1 MRAQQKS
8 LARAMSWAV
17 DALMQD
23 SDNIDPNKRD
33 ALECLSYVRDVL
45 TMGNVIKLDEDRL
58 SKHDQRSSS
67 PVNHKTPLEAIER
80 PQVASPTETVP
91 QVMLSKRDS
100 KPLTGLTR
108 TPYNRKEQNDPLS
121 YFQSTSSSFSMKGP
135 QTSDA
140 DTSSVLAP
148 TNTRS
153 SMYSPLSPSHTPGR
167 RSQSALFGTRSPVE
181 PEGIASN
188 LSSPR
193 QVVNA
198 PIQYASSGYPP
209 TPITSSQRGQSVST
223 PSVDPL
229 GVLR

>member
-8 LARAMSWAV
+8 LGRAMSWAV

-23 SDNIDPNKRD
+23 SDKLDPNKRE

-58 SKHDQRSSS
+58 NRHDQRSSS
-67 PVNHKTPLEAIER
+67 PANQKTPER
-80 PQVASPTETVP
+80 SGVTSPTEVVP

-121 YFQSTSSSFSMKGP
+121 YFQNTSSLSGIKGP
-135 QTSDA
+135 QMSNS
-140 DTSSVLAP
+140 DTSSVP
-148 TNTRS
+148 VSTNTRS
-153 SMYSPLSPSHTPGR
+153 STHTPSSPSHTPGR
-167 RSQSALFGTRSPVE
+167 RSQSALFGTRWPVE
-181 PEGIASN
+181 PEGIANNVSV
-188 LSSPR
+188 PR
-193 QVVNA
+193 QAANT
-198 PIQYASSGYPP
+198 PTQYTSSGYPP
-209 TPITSSQRGQSVST
+209 TRITSSQRGQSVSA
-223 PSVDPL
+223 PSIDPL